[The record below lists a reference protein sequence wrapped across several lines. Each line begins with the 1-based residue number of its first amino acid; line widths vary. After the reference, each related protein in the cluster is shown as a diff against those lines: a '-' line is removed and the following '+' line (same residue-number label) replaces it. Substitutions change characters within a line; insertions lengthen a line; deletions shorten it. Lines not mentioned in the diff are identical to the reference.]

1 MPIWP
6 FKRALKNS
14 SFDFSIS
21 NSSSWKIISCVSPN
35 LNQGV
40 LTSSA
45 RSQHEKLY
53 FFSLFFYL
61 VSLLCVLPGDAD
73 WAMNKKHHFQNSVWS
88 DNPPQY
94 PSASLLLGA
103 SPELQEGCQGARGR
117 AAPRASVQM
126 WGTKHH
132 KHWRGLSIIRA
143 SPVVELMIAIV
154 SRAWQHPR
162 IALYYWV
169 LWFCLS
175 SSTWIFLLQWCWI

>member
-53 FFSLFFYL
+53 FFSLVFNL
-61 VSLLCVLPGDAD
+61 ISLLCVLPGDAD
-73 WAMNKKHHFQNSVWS
+73 WAMNKKHHFQNSVCS
-88 DNPPQY
+88 DHPPNTQVL
-94 PSASLLLGA
+94 PCSWVLLLSSRNAVRVPGA
-103 SPELQEGCQGARGR
+103 GQLPEHLCRCEAQSTISTDVAFPSLEHLQ
-117 AAPRASVQM
+117 
-126 WGTKHH
+126 
-132 KHWRGLSIIRA
+132 L
-143 SPVVELMIAIV
+143 
-154 SRAWQHPR
+154 
-162 IALYYWV
+162 
-169 LWFCLS
+169 
-175 SSTWIFLLQWCWI
+175 